1 MIRLHFEAFIFQTIP
16 KIIET
21 IIANIFTATQMT
33 KLTYNSITKFV
44 ETISKYTKQNHS
56 CTPNSA
62 NVYFEGKDAF
72 KNKYKQLCIKPVF
85 IELFVFEDKK
95 IYINHKQILEIYDK
109 QLCISFSESD
119 KRSLPKNKSKMFILN
134 VDFEAQE
141 YKEIVYYPSEIHQCL
156 NQQNIN
162 RIRNQIIDE
171 PKDEF
176 IETEIDP
183 DAF

>member
-1 MIRLHFEAFIFQTIP
+1 MKELVLEFILSPT
-16 KIIET
+16 KK
-21 IIANIFTATQMT
+21 MT

-85 IELFVFEDKK
+85 IELFVFEDKN
-95 IYINHKQILEIYDK
+95 IYINHKQILEIYEK

-176 IETEIDP
+176 IETEIDS

>member
-1 MIRLHFEAFIFQTIP
+1 
-16 KIIET
+16 
-21 IIANIFTATQMT
+21 
-33 KLTYNSITKFV
+33 
-44 ETISKYTKQNHS
+44 
-56 CTPNSA
+56 
-62 NVYFEGKDAF
+62 
-72 KNKYKQLCIKPVF
+72 
-85 IELFVFEDKK
+85 
-95 IYINHKQILEIYDK
+95 
-109 QLCISFSESD
+109 
-119 KRSLPKNKSKMFILN
+119 MFILN